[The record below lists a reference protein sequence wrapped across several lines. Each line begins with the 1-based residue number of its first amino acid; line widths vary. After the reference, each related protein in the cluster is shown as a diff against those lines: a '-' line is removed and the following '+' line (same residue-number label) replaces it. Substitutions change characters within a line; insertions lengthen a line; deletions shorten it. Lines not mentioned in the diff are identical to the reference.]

1 MDRFI
6 DNLRAGLALA
16 CGRPVDRGRF
26 RVGPDQL
33 AALAVAVAGLVA
45 VLRLLAAPEPSAEAA
60 TEMASGPGPIVLLG
74 IGAVGCVFLVD
85 RIQKAEVGRG
95 ELLVVVL
102 SSEVAA
108 LVIAAAARQIVIRFP
123 SEAAAGALTMLPWL
137 VLAWMVL
144 IVVRAASILAK
155 PPE

>member
-1 MDRFI
+1 MGRFF

-16 CGRPVDRGRF
+16 CGLPVDRGQF

-33 AALAVAVAGLVA
+33 VGLAIAVSSLVA
-45 VLRLLAAPEPSAEAA
+45 VLRFLAAPEPAAEAND
-60 TEMASGPGPIVLLG
+60 GPGPFILLG
-74 IGAVGCVFLVD
+74 IAAVGCVFLVD
-85 RIQKAEVGRG
+85 RIQKAEIGLG

-155 PPE
+155 APE